1 MSFNISIMILTKKMK
16 TVNCKSLIIFLVNL
30 LVILINEPLQSP
42 ANQQF
47 LMIIY
52 FYTQACQFV
61 NSNYLTIHMETW

>member
-30 LVILINEPLQSP
+30 PLILINKPLQSP

-47 LMIIY
+47 LMI
-52 FYTQACQFV
+52 T
-61 NSNYLTIHMETW
+61 

>member
-1 MSFNISIMILTKKMK
+1 MK

-47 LMIIY
+47 QMIIY
-52 FYTQACQFV
+52 FYAQACQFV

>member
-1 MSFNISIMILTKKMK
+1 MSIDISIMILTKKMK

-30 LVILINEPLQSP
+30 LLILINKP

-52 FYTQACQFV
+52 LYAQACQFV

>member
-1 MSFNISIMILTKKMK
+1 MILTKKMK

-30 LVILINEPLQSP
+30 LLILINKP

-52 FYTQACQFV
+52 LYTQACQFV